1 MALPLAK
8 APLKVTV
15 AWVFPAAAV
24 TVVGAV
30 GSPAG
35 VALLDAPDALLVPTV
50 LVAVTVNV

>member
-1 MALPLAK
+1 MALPLAV

-15 AWVFPAAAV
+15 AWVSPAAAV

-35 VALLDAPDALLVPTV
+35 VTLLDAVDAAPGPVT
-50 LVAVTVNV
+50 LVATTVNV